1 MRPTVRAVSLAAL
14 TLTALTL
21 AEPVGAAPPGDAEAL
36 KKRLKAQA
44 SDFDEELDA
53 SLALRFFDAVKG
65 TPLVGARVALDG
77 AQATTDAEG
86 HVSFPFPEVR
96 PDEDVRWV
104 TVEKEGYIPTK
115 LPLKFMVGTLF
126 HNRFSISPILP
137 LGHVRIVLDWSDA
150 PPDLDAHLVKQGTY
164 HISFRHMARWEDK
177 ALLDRDD
184 LDGAGPETITVRE
197 LDRRGVYTYYVH
209 DYTHR
214 TDPNFTNFSKSRA
227 HVSVYGDGKLL
238 EQAYVS
244 SGPGLAWKVLEIR
257 DGQVKL
263 TNEMLADVPAR

>member
-1 MRPTVRAVSLAAL
+1 MPQIIRAALVSLAAL
-14 TLTALTL
+14 TFAEL
-21 AEPVGAAPPGDAEAL
+21 AWAAPPGAADADAL

-44 SDFDEELDA
+44 SDFDEELED

-65 TPLVGARVALDG
+65 TPLVGADVVLDG
-77 AQATTDAEG
+77 QRAKTDAEG
-86 HVSFPFPEVR
+86 HVSFPYPSVR
-96 PDEDVRWV
+96 QDEDVRYV
-104 TVEKEGYIPTK
+104 TVERDGYITTK
-115 LPLKFMVGTLF
+115 LALKFMVGTLF

-150 PPDLDAHLVKQGTY
+150 PPDLDAHLVKAGAY
-164 HISFRHMARWEDK
+164 HISFRHMTRWEDK

-184 LDGAGPETITVRE
+184 LDGAGPETITITN

-214 TDPNFTNFSKSRA
+214 LDASFTAFAKSRA
-227 HVSVYGDGKLL
+227 HVSIYGDGKLL
-238 EQAYVS
+238 EQAYVAA
-244 SGPGLAWKVLEIR
+244 GPGRAWKVLELR

-263 TNEMLADVPAR
+263 TPAMLPDLPQP